1 MDKGLREKVTGYR
14 TAMSLVKEML
24 SRGLIREDESK
35 QIPESALVKIAEEI
49 GMSRITG
56 ITAENGNRLIFH
68 LSDGTDIEKT
78 WLDRSR
84 AESWTEDKRKEA
96 AKASKA
102 RC

>member
-1 MDKGLREKVTGYR
+1 MFEYNHKGKL
-14 TAMSLVKEML
+14 ACA
-24 SRGLIREDESK
+24 SK

-68 LSDGTDIEKT
+68 LSDDMDIEKT

-96 AKASKA
+96 AEASKA
-102 RC
+102 RCQKCRREALQ